1 MISYPHETFWLE
13 GETEHLYV
21 VPSTNLRVQYS
32 FRAKIQSLKE
42 MESQFQTWSL
52 VGRSV
57 SDFWSKT
64 WPAEI
69 SRPHNNTS
77 KEKWT
82 LPSVQLAD
90 GLRFSCVSVQQNYEN
105 YHNIFSTFDLFPE
118 TPSSRPISYSQTTPH
133 LPIHNS
139 INAHHLSNSEKV
151 ALYSHYTNLQT
162 GMAWRTGQ

>member
-1 MISYPHETFWLE
+1 MTDITSEIGLAKSIFIEFCMAKPE
-13 GETEHLYV
+13 GETEYLYV

-64 WPAEI
+64 LAAEI

-77 KEKWT
+77 KENE
-82 LPSVQLAD
+82 L
-90 GLRFSCVSVQQNYEN
+90 
-105 YHNIFSTFDLFPE
+105 YHHYN
-118 TPSSRPISYSQTTPH
+118 SQTD
-133 LPIHNS
+133 
-139 INAHHLSNSEKV
+139 
-151 ALYSHYTNLQT
+151 
-162 GMAWRTGQ
+162 